1 MHFKLGQKYSI
12 EETEVTD
19 LQVVS
24 VNVETLRG
32 RSGEAVEMLEHRP
45 VDICCIQEIKFSGK
59 SVRMISGKGAKY
71 KLLWIENKKGLST
84 VEIFFRQEMGT

>member
-1 MHFKLGQKYSI
+1 
-12 EETEVTD
+12 
-19 LQVVS
+19 
-24 VNVETLRG
+24 
-32 RSGEAVEMLEHRP
+32 MLEHRP

>member
-1 MHFKLGQKYSI
+1 M
-12 EETEVTD
+12 
-19 LQVVS
+19 
-24 VNVETLRG
+24 ETLRG
-32 RSGEAVEMLEHRP
+32 RSGEAVEMLEHRT

-71 KLLWIENKKGLST
+71 KLLLIENKKGLST